1 MCGATLR
8 ALPIAMTESLK
19 KSGASL
25 IWRIVTAVPAGRNA
39 LVAFA
44 ITLAGAAEGIGI
56 ATVLP
61 LVAVL
66 GDDASKANALSR
78 SILGVL
84 DKLGL
89 PHDPL
94 LLLCIIGGGL
104 LTKAGITL
112 LALRLVGR
120 TVADVVANLRLE
132 MIDAVMHAR
141 WSFYVRQPVGRF
153 SSALSGE
160 ANKAGE
166 AYNAMTQMFS
176 QSVQAAIY
184 LSIAAVASWRLAV
197 LALLVSA
204 IMVVSLN
211 RLIVASKNS
220 ARAQT
225 SRMRSLVSRL
235 TDVLVGIKPMK
246 AMARQARFNALFTE
260 DLKAIK
266 KSIRRQVFAKNT
278 NKALQEPI
286 LALCLLIGIYFALK
300 VFAMPVGEVIVM
312 GLLLTKTVSV
322 IGKAQQELQIVYVNE
337 SGFAAI
343 YEVTDEARAERE
355 TASGRQV
362 PTFDRGF
369 AFHDVSF
376 SFGAH
381 DILKRASFA
390 VNSGEIVALTG
401 PSGTGKTTLVDLLLG
416 LQEPQQ
422 GEIRIDGK
430 PLRDIDLLQW
440 RGRTGYVPQE
450 LMLFHDSIFANV
462 TLGQPEFSRADAERA
477 LRQAG
482 AWDFITRLPA
492 GIDTIAGERGAML
505 SGGQR
510 QRIAVARALVHR
522 PKLLILDEATSALD
536 PQTEQLIVRNV
547 CHLAREAGLTVL
559 AISHHAA
566 WIDAADR
573 VLRLEAGHVS
583 ERQRGPQ
590 REAG

>member
-1 MCGATLR
+1 
-8 ALPIAMTESLK
+8 MTESPK
-19 KSGASL
+19 RHGAAL
-25 IWRIVTAVPAGRNA
+25 IWRIVTTVSAGRNL

-44 ITLAGAAEGIGI
+44 ITFAGAAEGIGI
-56 ATVLP
+56 ATILP

-66 GDDASKANALSR
+66 GDNASKANALSR
-78 SILGVL
+78 TILGVL
-84 DKLGL
+84 DKLGM
-89 PHDPL
+89 PHDPVL
-94 LLLCIIGGGL
+94 LLFIIGGGL
-104 LTKAGITL
+104 LTKAAVTL

-120 TVADVVANLRLE
+120 TVAEVVARLRLD

-141 WSFYVRQPVGRF
+141 WGFYVRQPVGRF

-160 ANKAGE
+160 AQKAGE
-166 AYNAMTQMFS
+166 AYNSMTQMFS
-176 QSVQAAIY
+176 QSMQALIYLVIAAI
-184 LSIAAVASWRLAV
+184 ASWQLAV
-197 LALLVSA
+197 LAILVSA
-204 IMVVSLN
+204 VMIVSLN
-211 RLIVASKNS
+211 RLILASKNS
-220 ARAQT
+220 ARIQT
-225 SRMRSLVSRL
+225 NRMRSLVSRL

-266 KSIRRQVFAKNT
+266 KAIRRQVFAKNT

-312 GLLLTKTVSV
+312 GLLLTKTVNV
-322 IGKAQQELQIVYVNE
+322 VGKAQQELQTIYANE
-337 SGFAAI
+337 SGFTAV

-355 TASGRQV
+355 TASGRGA

-369 AFHDVSF
+369 AFSDVSF

-381 DILKRASFA
+381 DILKHASFS

-401 PSGTGKTTLVDLLLG
+401 ASGAGKTTLVDLLLG
-416 LQEPQQ
+416 LQVPAH
-422 GEIRIDGK
+422 GDIRVDGTA
-430 PLRDIDLLQW
+430 LRDIDLLQW

-450 LMLFHDSIFANV
+450 LMLFHDSIFANI
-462 TLGQPEFSRADAERA
+462 TLGQPEFSRDDAARA

-482 AWDFITRLPA
+482 AWDFIARLPD
-492 GIDTIAGERGAML
+492 GIDTIAGERGALL

-510 QRIAVARALVHR
+510 QRIAVARALVHQ

-536 PQTEQLIVRNV
+536 PQTEQLIVGNV
-547 CHLAREAGLTVL
+547 CRLARETGLTVL
-559 AISHHAA
+559 AISHHPA

-573 VLRLEAGHVS
+573 VLRLEGGYVQ
-583 ERQRGPQ
+583 ERQQETR
-590 REAG
+590 REAV